1 MNKPKNEVIFV
12 HQNLIPNRS
21 TYLVHTK
28 STGELISFGFSD
40 RSDRSLV
47 SAKRSANRWDQTKKR
62 LHFLAYL
69 WSQSEFRTRRKSQ
82 WTTDPQSEMT
92 RWLCYKWMC
101 FLLQLCVNTFHTE
114 FSMYSVCATA
124 STVLF
129 WYVSHWIL
137 DAFHIEFSMY
147 SVCATASTVLYCS
160 NKRLLTYL
168 DLYNRNRPGLCN
180 ALLIIL
186 FTFKTSKGFWH
197 LLLVQNLLSV
207 NKQLV
212 NCLCV
217 ATLLDLICQYSA
229 IQIVSTFTCFSSES
243 YTNDPRN
250 PEK

>member
-124 STVLF
+124 STQCYF
-129 WYVSHWIL
+129 
-137 DAFHIEFSMY
+137 DTFHSEFSMY
-147 SVCATASTVLYCS
+147 SVCATASTVLLWYVSQWILDVLCVCYS
-160 NKRLLTYL
+160 QYSVTLIRFTLNSRCTLCVLQPVQCYFDMFHTEFSMRFTLNSRCTLCVLQPVQCYIVLIKGCLLT
-168 DLYNRNRPGLCN
+168 
-180 ALLIIL
+180 
-186 FTFKTSKGFWH
+186 
-197 LLLVQNLLSV
+197 
-207 NKQLV
+207 
-212 NCLCV
+212 
-217 ATLLDLICQYSA
+217 
-229 IQIVSTFTCFSSES
+229 
-243 YTNDPRN
+243 
-250 PEK
+250 